1 MESFCHVRP
10 VVVGGDC
17 FGRDLEFVAY
27 FFEQAVGEGVGVV
40 TLKGTGESEVGED
53 VRVESVDDGCSGHVF
68 GWEQPDETTEA
79 VPTREDVVVP
89 VGLRIQ
95 FPEEVEVKDLHR
107 LACPG

>member
-1 MESFCHVRP
+1 MESFCHVGP
-10 VVVGGDC
+10 VVEGGDC
-17 FGRDLEFVAY
+17 FGGDPELAAG
-27 FFEQAVGEGVGVV
+27 FFDQVVGKRGGVV
-40 TLKGTGESEVGED
+40 TLEGTGESEVGED

-79 VPTREDVVVP
+79 VPTREDVAVP

>member
-1 MESFCHVRP
+1 MNDKLQLVT
-10 VVVGGDC
+10 D
-17 FGRDLEFVAY
+17 
-27 FFEQAVGEGVGVV
+27 FFEQVVGEDVGVV

-53 VRVESVDDGCSGHVF
+53 VGVESVDDGCSGHVF

-79 VPTREDVVVP
+79 VPTREYVVVP

-95 FPEEVEVKDLHR
+95 FSEEVEVKDLHR

>member
-10 VVVGGDC
+10 IVVGGDC
-17 FGRDLEFVAY
+17 FGGDLKFVAY

-53 VRVESVDDGCSGHVF
+53 VRVMSVDDGCSGHVF